1 MIPLFEWL
9 AGPYRVNGVPL
20 RRVNQ
25 NFVIATSTKL
35 DVSTA
40 DVAKF
45 DDAYFVTAKE
55 KDTKGEEEFFE
66 GEEEVRVGE
75 GGQRRKESWERKA

>member
-1 MIPLFEWL
+1 MTPWFEWL
-9 AGPYRVNGVPL
+9 AGPYKVNGVPL

-25 NFVIATSTKL
+25 NFVIATSTKF

-45 DDAYFVTAKE
+45 DDSYFVTAKE

-75 GGQRRKESWERKA
+75 GDRDGKRGGR